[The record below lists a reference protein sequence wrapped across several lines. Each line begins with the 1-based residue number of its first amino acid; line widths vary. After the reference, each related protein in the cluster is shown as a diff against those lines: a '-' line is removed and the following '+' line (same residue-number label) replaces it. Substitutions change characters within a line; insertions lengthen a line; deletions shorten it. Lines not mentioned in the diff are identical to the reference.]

1 MPAPLSYAEQ
11 PGVKD
16 LRKETIPMKN
26 RLLVAGVGVPLILL
40 VLFVLPEPLTPTF
53 VALLSAIGTYEAMH
67 AIGMNHPRI
76 ALYTAI
82 VAMIVPFWVYG
93 GESRTVALAVLLV
106 YLILVFVE
114 AFLSRFR
121 VKIERVG
128 SALFFALVISYCLS
142 SIVRIGMMDLRTS
155 YILLPIALPFAVDAA
170 AMLTGMFMKKRK
182 GEEGVRKLAPV
193 LSPKKT
199 VEGSIGGLVG
209 GLVIALLYGLVFH
222 FITEVTVNYYFLAVY
237 GILGAV
243 VSEFGDLSFSYI
255 KRTRKIKDFGTLLPG
270 HGGVLDRFD
279 SVIFCAPLVEILID
293 WIPVFK

>member
-1 MPAPLSYAEQ
+1 
-11 PGVKD
+11 
-16 LRKETIPMKN
+16 MKN
-26 RLLVAGVGVPLILL
+26 RLLVAGVGIPLILL
-40 VLFVLPEPLTPTF
+40 VLFVLPEPLTPTAI
-53 VALLSAIGTYEAMH
+53 ALLSAIGTYEAMH
-67 AIGMNHPRI
+67 AISMNHPRI

-128 SALFFALVISYCLS
+128 SALFFALIISYCLS

-155 YILLPIALPFAVDAA
+155 YILLPLALAFATDAF
-170 AMLTGMFMKKRK
+170 AMLTGMFVRKRK
-182 GEEGVRKLAPV
+182 GDEGIRQLAPV

-209 GLVIALLYGLVFH
+209 GVVVAILYGVVFH
-222 FITEVTVNYYFLAVY
+222 FITDVTVNYYFLAVY

-243 VSEFGDLSFSYI
+243 ISEFGDLSFSYI

-279 SVIFCAPLVEILID
+279 SVIFCAPLMEILID
-293 WIPVFK
+293 WIPAFK

>member
-1 MPAPLSYAEQ
+1 
-11 PGVKD
+11 
-16 LRKETIPMKN
+16 MKN

-40 VLFVLPEPLTPTF
+40 VLYVLPEPLTPTF
-53 VALLSAIGTYEAMH
+53 VALLSAVGTYEAMH

-76 ALYTAI
+76 ALYTAV

-121 VKIERVG
+121 VKIDRVG

-142 SIVRIGMMDLRTS
+142 SVVRIGMMDLRTS
-155 YILLPIALPFAVDAA
+155 YILLPIALPFIVDAA

-182 GEEGVRKLAPV
+182 GEEGIRKLAPV

-199 VEGSIGGLVG
+199 VEGSIGGLVVG
-209 GLVIALLYGLVFH
+209 MVGALLYGLIFH
-222 FITEVTVNYYFLAVY
+222 LITEVTVNYYFLAVY

-243 VSEFGDLSFSYI
+243 ISQFGDLSFSYI

-279 SVIFCAPLVEILID
+279 SVIFCAPQVEILID
-293 WIPVFK
+293 WIPAFK

>member
-1 MPAPLSYAEQ
+1 
-11 PGVKD
+11 
-16 LRKETIPMKN
+16 MKN
-26 RLLVAGVGVPLILL
+26 RLLVAGVGIPLILL
-40 VLFVLPEPLTPTF
+40 VFFVLPEPLTPTA

-142 SIVRIGMMDLRTS
+142 SIVRIGMMELRTS
-155 YILLPIALPFAVDAA
+155 YILLPLALAFAADAF
-170 AMLTGMFMKKRK
+170 AMLTGMFVRKRK
-182 GEEGVRKLAPV
+182 GDEGIRQLAPV

-209 GLVIALLYGLVFH
+209 SIVIAILYGVVFH
-222 FITEVTVNYYFLAVY
+222 FITDVTVNYYFLAVY
-237 GILGAV
+237 GILGGV
-243 VSEFGDLSFSYI
+243 ISQFGDLSFSYI

-279 SVIFCAPLVEILID
+279 SVIFCAPLMEILID

>member
-1 MPAPLSYAEQ
+1 
-11 PGVKD
+11 
-16 LRKETIPMKN
+16 MKN
-26 RLLVAGVGVPLILL
+26 RLLVAGVGIPLILL
-40 VLFVLPEPLTPTF
+40 VLFVLPEPLTPTAI
-53 VALLSAIGTYEAMH
+53 ALLSAIGTYEAMH
-67 AIGMNHPRI
+67 AISMNHPRI

-121 VKIERVG
+121 VKIDRVG

-155 YILLPIALPFAVDAA
+155 YILLPLALAFATDAF
-170 AMLTGMFMKKRK
+170 AMLTGMFVRKRK
-182 GEEGVRKLAPV
+182 GDEGIRQLAPV

-209 GLVIALLYGLVFH
+209 GVVVAILYGVVFH
-222 FITEVTVNYYFLAVY
+222 FITDVTVNYYFLAVY

-243 VSEFGDLSFSYI
+243 ISEFGDLAFSYV

-293 WIPVFK
+293 WIPAFK

>member
-1 MPAPLSYAEQ
+1 
-11 PGVKD
+11 
-16 LRKETIPMKN
+16 MKN
-26 RLLVAGVGVPLILL
+26 RLLVAAVGVPLILL
-40 VLFVLPEPLTPTF
+40 VLFVLPEPLTPTAI
-53 VALLSAIGTYEAMH
+53 ALLSAIGTYEAMH
-67 AIGMNHPRI
+67 AVGMNHPRI
-76 ALYTAI
+76 ALYTAV

-121 VKIERVG
+121 VKIDRVG

-142 SIVRIGMMDLRTS
+142 SIVRIGMMELRTS
-155 YILLPIALPFAVDAA
+155 YILLPLALPFMVDAA

-182 GEEGVRKLAPV
+182 GEEGIRKLAPV

-199 VEGSIGGLVG
+199 VEGSIGGLVA
-209 GLVIALLYGLVFH
+209 GLVGALLYGLVFH
-222 FITEVTVNYYFLAVY
+222 LITEVTVNYYFLAVY

-243 VSEFGDLSFSYI
+243 ISQFGDLSFSYI

-293 WIPVFK
+293 WIPAFK

>member
-1 MPAPLSYAEQ
+1 
-11 PGVKD
+11 
-16 LRKETIPMKN
+16 MKN
-26 RLLVAGVGVPLILL
+26 RLLVAAVGVPLILL
-40 VLFVLPEPLTPTF
+40 VLFVLPEPLTPTAI
-53 VALLSAIGTYEAMH
+53 ALLSAIGTYEAMH

-76 ALYTAI
+76 ALYTAV

>member
-1 MPAPLSYAEQ
+1 
-11 PGVKD
+11 
-16 LRKETIPMKN
+16 MKN
-26 RLLVAGVGVPLILL
+26 RLLVAGVGIPLILL

-82 VAMIVPFWVYG
+82 VAMIIPFWVYG

-114 AFLSRFR
+114 AFLSNFR
-121 VKIERVG
+121 VKIDRVG

-182 GEEGVRKLAPV
+182 GEEGIRKLAPV

-199 VEGSIGGLVG
+199 VEGSFGGLVG
-209 GLVIALLYGLVFH
+209 GLVIVLLYGLVFH
-222 FITEVTVNYYFLAVY
+222 LITEVTVNYYFLAVY
-237 GILGAV
+237 GILGGV
-243 VSEFGDLSFSYI
+243 ISEFGDLAFSYI

>member
-1 MPAPLSYAEQ
+1 
-11 PGVKD
+11 
-16 LRKETIPMKN
+16 MKN

-82 VAMIVPFWVYG
+82 VAMIVPFWAYG

-121 VKIERVG
+121 VKIDRVG

-155 YILLPIALPFAVDAA
+155 YILLPIALPFVVDAA

-209 GLVIALLYGLVFH
+209 GVVIALLYGLVFH
-222 FITEVTVNYYFLAVY
+222 FITDVTVNYYFLAVY

-243 VSEFGDLSFSYI
+243 ISEFGDLSFSYI

>member
-1 MPAPLSYAEQ
+1 
-11 PGVKD
+11 
-16 LRKETIPMKN
+16 MKN

-40 VLFVLPEPLTPTF
+40 VLFVFPEPLTPTF

-121 VKIERVG
+121 VKIDRVG

-155 YILLPIALPFAVDAA
+155 YILLPIALPFVVDAA

-209 GLVIALLYGLVFH
+209 GVVIALLYGLVFH
-222 FITEVTVNYYFLAVY
+222 FITDVTVNYYFLAVY

-243 VSEFGDLSFSYI
+243 ISEFGDLSFSYI

>member
-1 MPAPLSYAEQ
+1 
-11 PGVKD
+11 
-16 LRKETIPMKN
+16 MKN
-26 RLLVAGVGVPLILL
+26 RLLVAGVGIPLILL
-40 VLFVLPEPLTPTF
+40 VLFVLPEPLTPTAI
-53 VALLSAIGTYEAMH
+53 ALLSAIGTYEAMH
-67 AIGMNHPRI
+67 AISMNHPRI

-121 VKIERVG
+121 VKIDRVG
-128 SALFFALVISYCLS
+128 SAFFFALIISYCLS

-155 YILLPIALPFAVDAA
+155 YILLPLALAFATDAF
-170 AMLTGMFMKKRK
+170 AMLTGMFVRKRK
-182 GEEGVRKLAPV
+182 GDEGIRQLAPV

-209 GLVIALLYGLVFH
+209 GVVVAILYGVVFH
-222 FITEVTVNYYFLAVY
+222 FITDVTVNYYFLAVY

-243 VSEFGDLSFSYI
+243 ISEFGDLSFSYI
-255 KRTRKIKDFGTLLPG
+255 KRTRKIKDFGSLLPG
-270 HGGVLDRFD
+270 RGGVLDRFD

>member
-1 MPAPLSYAEQ
+1 
-11 PGVKD
+11 
-16 LRKETIPMKN
+16 MKN

-114 AFLSRFR
+114 AFLNRFR
-121 VKIERVG
+121 VKIDRVG

-155 YILLPIALPFAVDAA
+155 YILLPIALPFVVDAA

-209 GLVIALLYGLVFH
+209 GVVIALLYGLVFH
-222 FITEVTVNYYFLAVY
+222 FITDVTVNYYFLAVY

-243 VSEFGDLSFSYI
+243 ISEFGDLSFSYI

>member
-1 MPAPLSYAEQ
+1 
-11 PGVKD
+11 
-16 LRKETIPMKN
+16 MKN
-26 RLLVAGVGVPLILL
+26 RLLVAAVGIPLILL
-40 VLFVLPEPLTPTF
+40 VLFVLPEPLTPTTI
-53 VALLSAIGTYEAMH
+53 ALLSAIGTYEAMH

-76 ALYTAI
+76 ALYTAV

-182 GEEGVRKLAPV
+182 GEDGIRKLAPV

-243 VSEFGDLSFSYI
+243 VSEFGDLSFSSI

>member
-1 MPAPLSYAEQ
+1 
-11 PGVKD
+11 
-16 LRKETIPMKN
+16 MKN

-121 VKIERVG
+121 VKIDRVG

-155 YILLPIALPFAVDAA
+155 YILLPIALPFVVDAA

-209 GLVIALLYGLVFH
+209 GVVIALLYGLVFH
-222 FITEVTVNYYFLAVY
+222 FITDVTVNYYFLAVY

-243 VSEFGDLSFSYI
+243 ISEFGDLSFSYI

>member
-1 MPAPLSYAEQ
+1 
-11 PGVKD
+11 
-16 LRKETIPMKN
+16 MKN
-26 RLLVAGVGVPLILL
+26 RLLVAGVGIPLILL
-40 VLFVLPEPLTPTF
+40 VLFVLPEPLTPTAI
-53 VALLSAIGTYEAMH
+53 ALLSAIGTYEAMH
-67 AIGMNHPRI
+67 AISMNHPRI

-128 SALFFALVISYCLS
+128 SALFFALIISYCLS

-155 YILLPIALPFAVDAA
+155 YILLPLALAFATDAF
-170 AMLTGMFMKKRK
+170 AMLTGMFVRKRK
-182 GEEGVRKLAPV
+182 GDEGIRQLAPV

-209 GLVIALLYGLVFH
+209 GVVVAILYGVVFH
-222 FITEVTVNYYFLAVY
+222 FITDVTVNYYFLAVY

-243 VSEFGDLSFSYI
+243 ISEFGDLSFSYI

-293 WIPVFK
+293 WIPAFK

>member
-1 MPAPLSYAEQ
+1 
-11 PGVKD
+11 
-16 LRKETIPMKN
+16 MKN
-26 RLLVAGVGVPLILL
+26 RLLVAGVGIPLILL
-40 VLFVLPEPLTPTF
+40 VLFVLPEPLTPTAI
-53 VALLSAIGTYEAMH
+53 ALLSAIGTYEAMH
-67 AIGMNHPRI
+67 AISMNHPRI

-128 SALFFALVISYCLS
+128 SALFFALIISYCLS
-142 SIVRIGMMDLRTS
+142 SIVRIGMMELRTS
-155 YILLPIALPFAVDAA
+155 YILLPLALAFATDAF
-170 AMLTGMFMKKRK
+170 AMLTGMFVRKRK
-182 GEEGVRKLAPV
+182 GDEGIRQLAPV

-209 GLVIALLYGLVFH
+209 GVVIAILYGVIFH
-222 FITEVTVNYYFLAVY
+222 FITDVTVNYYFLAVY

-243 VSEFGDLSFSYI
+243 ISEFGDLSFSYI

-293 WIPVFK
+293 WIPAFK

>member
-1 MPAPLSYAEQ
+1 
-11 PGVKD
+11 
-16 LRKETIPMKN
+16 MKN
-26 RLLVAGVGVPLILL
+26 RLLVAAVGIPLILL
-40 VLFVLPEPLTPTF
+40 VLFVLPEPLTPTTI
-53 VALLSAIGTYEAMH
+53 ALLSAIGTYEAMH

-76 ALYTAI
+76 ALYTAV

-182 GEEGVRKLAPV
+182 GEDGIRKLAPV

>member
-1 MPAPLSYAEQ
+1 
-11 PGVKD
+11 
-16 LRKETIPMKN
+16 MKN
-26 RLLVAGVGVPLILL
+26 RLLVAGVGIPLILL
-40 VLFVLPEPLTPTF
+40 VLYVFPEPLTPTF
-53 VALLSAIGTYEAMH
+53 VALLSAVGTYEAMH
-67 AIGMNHPRI
+67 AVGMNHPRI
-76 ALYTAI
+76 ALYTAV

-155 YILLPIALPFAVDAA
+155 YILLPLALPFVVDAA

-209 GLVIALLYGLVFH
+209 GVVIALLYGLIFH
-222 FITEVTVNYYFLAVY
+222 FITDVTVNYYFLAVY

-243 VSEFGDLSFSYI
+243 ISEFGDLSFSYI

>member
-1 MPAPLSYAEQ
+1 
-11 PGVKD
+11 
-16 LRKETIPMKN
+16 MKN
-26 RLLVAGVGVPLILL
+26 RLLVACVGIPLLLL
-40 VLFVLPEPLTPTF
+40 VFFVLPEPLTPTAI
-53 VALLSAIGTYEAMH
+53 ALLSAIGTYEAMH

-128 SALFFALVISYCLS
+128 SALFFALIISYCLS
-142 SIVRIGMMDLRTS
+142 SIVRIGMMELRTS
-155 YILLPIALPFAVDAA
+155 YILLPLALAFATDAF
-170 AMLTGMFMKKRK
+170 AMLTGMFVRKRK
-182 GEEGVRKLAPV
+182 GDEGIRQLAPV

-209 GLVIALLYGLVFH
+209 GVVIAILYGVIFH
-222 FITEVTVNYYFLAVY
+222 FITDVTVNYYFLAVY

-243 VSEFGDLSFSYI
+243 ISEFGDLSFSYI
-255 KRTRKIKDFGTLLPG
+255 KRTRKIKDFGSLLPG

-293 WIPVFK
+293 WIPAFK

>member
-1 MPAPLSYAEQ
+1 
-11 PGVKD
+11 
-16 LRKETIPMKN
+16 MKN
-26 RLLVAGVGVPLILL
+26 RLLVAGVGIPLILL
-40 VLFVLPEPLTPTF
+40 VLFVLPEPLTPTAI
-53 VALLSAIGTYEAMH
+53 ALLSAIGTYEAMH
-67 AIGMNHPRI
+67 AISMNHPRI

-93 GESRTVALAVLLV
+93 GESRTVALAILLV

-128 SALFFALVISYCLS
+128 SALFFALIISYCLS

-155 YILLPIALPFAVDAA
+155 YILLPLALAFATDAF
-170 AMLTGMFMKKRK
+170 AMLTGMFVRKRK
-182 GEEGVRKLAPV
+182 GDEGIRQLAPV

-209 GLVIALLYGLVFH
+209 GVVVAILYGVVFH

-243 VSEFGDLSFSYI
+243 ISEFGDLSFSYI

>member
-1 MPAPLSYAEQ
+1 
-11 PGVKD
+11 
-16 LRKETIPMKN
+16 MKN
-26 RLLVAGVGVPLILL
+26 RLLVAGVGIPLILL
-40 VLFVLPEPLTPTF
+40 VFFVLPEPPTPTA

-142 SIVRIGMMDLRTS
+142 SVVRIGMMDLRTS
-155 YILLPIALPFAVDAA
+155 YILLPLALAFAADAF
-170 AMLTGMFMKKRK
+170 AMLTGMFVRKRK
-182 GEEGVRKLAPV
+182 GDEGIRQLAPV

-209 GLVIALLYGLVFH
+209 SIVIAILYGVIFH
-222 FITEVTVNYYFLAVY
+222 FITDVTVNYYFLAVY
-237 GILGAV
+237 GILGGV
-243 VSEFGDLSFSYI
+243 ISQFGDLSFSYI

>member
-1 MPAPLSYAEQ
+1 
-11 PGVKD
+11 
-16 LRKETIPMKN
+16 MKN
-26 RLLVAGVGVPLILL
+26 RLLVAAVGVPLILL
-40 VLFVLPEPLTPTF
+40 VLFVLPEPLTPTTI
-53 VALLSAIGTYEAMH
+53 ALLSAIGTYEAMH
-67 AIGMNHPRI
+67 AVGMNHPRI
-76 ALYTAI
+76 ALYTAV

-182 GEEGVRKLAPV
+182 GEDGIRKLAPV

>member
-1 MPAPLSYAEQ
+1 
-11 PGVKD
+11 
-16 LRKETIPMKN
+16 MKN
-26 RLLVAGVGVPLILL
+26 RLLVAGVGIPLILL
-40 VLFVLPEPLTPTF
+40 VLFVLPEPLTPTAI
-53 VALLSAIGTYEAMH
+53 ALLSAIGTYEAMH
-67 AIGMNHPRI
+67 AISMNHPRI

-93 GESRTVALAVLLV
+93 GESRTVALAILLV

-128 SALFFALVISYCLS
+128 SALFFALIISYCLS

-155 YILLPIALPFAVDAA
+155 YILLPLALAFATDAF
-170 AMLTGMFMKKRK
+170 AMLTGMFVRKRK
-182 GEEGVRKLAPV
+182 GDEGIRQLAPV

-209 GLVIALLYGLVFH
+209 GVVVAILYGVVFH
-222 FITEVTVNYYFLAVY
+222 FITDVTVNYYFLAVY

-243 VSEFGDLSFSYI
+243 ISEFGDLSFSYI